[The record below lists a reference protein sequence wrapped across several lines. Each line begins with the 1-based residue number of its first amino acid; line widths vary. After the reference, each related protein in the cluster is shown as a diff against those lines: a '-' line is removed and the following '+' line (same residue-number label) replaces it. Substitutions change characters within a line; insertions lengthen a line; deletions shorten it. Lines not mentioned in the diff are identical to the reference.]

1 MAGQAAAQTIE
12 DIILRRDGRSM
23 HALRP
28 HLRPDFCDDAA
39 RFLYERPGPA
49 LVATGFYIL
58 SGGAVETDGPPGAAA
73 IGEALEALGRQ
84 VVYVTDI
91 HGGAIMHGLAPHA
104 EVVEFPIAD
113 MEESRAF
120 ARELVERVR
129 PAVAVA
135 IERCSITQQGLYR
148 NMRSLDIS
156 AYTAK
161 VDPIFDLVQDSV
173 GIGDG
178 GNEIGMGALAEQIR
192 GVEALPDD
200 PSATACSRLVISSV
214 SNWGGYGLVASL
226 SKLAGRNLLPSV
238 EREAQWVR
246 TCVDLGGVD
255 GSSGKPIAS
264 VDGFPLDENSE
275 TLRILHDA
283 LAAQGVR

>member
-1 MAGQAAAQTIE
+1 MTGQAAAQTIE
-12 DIILRRDGRSM
+12 DIILRRDARSM

-49 LVATGFYIL
+49 LIATGFYIL

-73 IGEALEALGRQ
+73 IGEALEALGRH
-84 VVYVTDI
+84 VVYVTDV
-91 HGGAIMHGLAPHA
+91 HGGAIMRGLASHA

-113 MEESRAF
+113 MEQSRAF
-120 ARELVERVR
+120 AAQLVERVR
-129 PAVAVA
+129 PAAAVA
-135 IERCSITQQGLYR
+135 IERCSMTAEGLYR

-161 VDPIFDLVQDSV
+161 VDPIFDLVEDSV
-173 GIGDG
+173 GVGDG
-178 GNEIGMGALAEQIR
+178 GNEIGMAVLAEHIR

-275 TLRILHDA
+275 TLQILHDT

>member
-1 MAGQAAAQTIE
+1 MSGAAPQTIE

-28 HLRPDFCDDAA
+28 HLRADFCDDAA
-39 RFLYERPGPA
+39 RFLYERPPGPA
-49 LVATGFYIL
+49 LVVTGFYIL

-73 IGEALEALGRQ
+73 IGEALEALGRT
-84 VVYVTDI
+84 VVYVTDV
-91 HGGAIMHGLAPHA
+91 HGGAVMRALAPHA

-113 MEESRAF
+113 MEQSRAF

-135 IERCSITQQGLYR
+135 IERCSLTEEGLYR

-161 VDPIFDLVQDSV
+161 VDPIFDLVEDSV
-173 GIGDG
+173 GVGDG
-178 GNEIGMGALAEQIR
+178 GNEIGMGVLAEHIKA
-192 GVEALPDD
+192 VEALPDD
-200 PSATACSRLVISSV
+200 PAATTCSRLVISSV

-238 EREAQWVR
+238 EREQAWVR
-246 TCVDLGGVD
+246 ACVDLGVVD
-255 GSSGKPIAS
+255 GTSGKAIAA
-264 VDGFPLDENSE
+264 VDGFPLEENSE

>member
-1 MAGQAAAQTIE
+1 MADEAAQTIE
-12 DIILRRDGRSM
+12 DIILRRDARSM

-28 HLRPDFCDDAA
+28 HLPPDFCAAAA
-39 RFLYERPGPA
+39 RFIYDRPGPV
-49 LVATGFYIL
+49 LIATGFYIL
-58 SGGAVETDGPPGAAA
+58 SGGAVETDGPPGAVA
-73 IGEALEALGRQ
+73 IGEALEALGRP
-84 VVYVTDI
+84 VVYVTDV
-91 HGGAIMHGLAPHA
+91 HGGAIMRALAPRA

-113 MEESRAF
+113 LEESRAF
-120 ARELVERVR
+120 AQRLVERVR

-135 IERCSITQQGLYR
+135 IERCSMTAEGVYR

-161 VDPIFDLVQDSV
+161 VDPIFDLVEDTV

-178 GNEIGMGALAEQIR
+178 GNEIGMGLLAEQIR

-200 PSATACSRLVISSV
+200 PSATSCRHLVISSV

-226 SKLAGRNLLPSV
+226 SKLAGHNLLPSV
-238 EREAQWVR
+238 EREAEWVR
-246 TCVDLGGVD
+246 ACVDLGGVD
-255 GSSGKPIAS
+255 GSTGKSIAA

-275 TLRILHDA
+275 TLQILHDA
-283 LAAQGVR
+283 LAAEGIR